1 MEEQDQQD
9 QVDQAQ
15 EGDLQDDDASYQPV
29 GGRSPQPAPS
39 AEPLSTD
46 PMPARVALI
55 TGGAGAV
62 ATAVAME
69 LARRGWSIFL
79 QHSPGQGGIEDAVK
93 AIRNAA
99 SGRPAEVLTAAA
111 DLTAGA
117 GREQLV
123 EQALEAFDRI
133 DMLVNADIAPAGG
146 GSDLLVLTEDD
157 FRSAV
162 NSTLTATMFLT
173 QQVANEMVR
182 LVEAGLTENPRIV
195 TISTLNAYITS
206 IDSAGQCVSQ
216 AALGMMTRL
225 FADRLGEYGI
235 NVYEVR
241 TGILASGA
249 GDQSYAK
256 YDALIAQGLTPI
268 RRWGRPGDA
277 ARAVAAI
284 AEDLL
289 GFSTGEV
296 INVDGGFHI
305 QRL

>member
-1 MEEQDQQD
+1 MEDQD
-9 QVDQAQ
+9 QVEQAP
-15 EGDLQDDDASYQPV
+15 DDELLDEDASYQPV
-29 GGRSPQPAPS
+29 GERSPKPASQAQPLAADNP
-39 AEPLSTD
+39 
-46 PMPARVALI
+46 PARVALI

-62 ATAVAME
+62 GLAVAME

-79 QHSPGQGGIEDAVK
+79 QHAAGQSNIEEAAK
-93 AIRNAA
+93 AIRESAA
-99 SGRPAEVLTAAA
+99 GRSGEVLTAAG
-111 DLTAGA
+111 DLSTAA

-123 EQALEAFDRI
+123 EQVLEAFGRI
-133 DMLVNADIAPAGG
+133 DMLVNAGISAVGG
-146 GSDLLVLTEDD
+146 GSDLLELTEDE
-157 FRSAV
+157 FRRGV
-162 NSTLTATMFLT
+162 DNTLTATMFLT

-182 LVEAGLTENPRIV
+182 QVEAGLIENPRIV
-195 TISTLNAYITS
+195 TISTLSAYITS
-206 IDSAGQCVSQ
+206 VDSAAQCVSQ

-249 GDQSYAK
+249 ADQSYAK
-256 YDALIAQGLTPI
+256 YDSLIAQGLTPI

-289 GFSTGEV
+289 GFSTGEI